1 MADALGDV
9 DRFEREYNVAEDRPD
24 VFSELCRLL
33 ASTPVGGKQ
42 VHDANI
48 VATMLAYGVTRLLT
62 SNNADFRRFGSL
74 IEVVV
79 P

>member
-1 MADALGDV
+1 VGP
-9 DRFEREYNVAEDRPD
+9 VAKPESPLFVR
-24 VFSELCRLL
+24 R
-33 ASTPVGGKQ
+33 Q

-48 VATMLAYGVTRLLT
+48 VATMLAHGERRLLT
-62 SNNADFRRFGSL
+62 FNDAVFRRFAPL

>member
-1 MADALGDV
+1 MTLARSFA
-9 DRFEREYNVAEDRPD
+9 
-24 VFSELCRLL
+24 FS
-33 ASTPVGGKQ
+33 GKQ

-48 VATMLAYGVTRLLT
+48 VATMLAHGEARLLT
-62 SNNADFRRFGSL
+62 FNAADFRRFDSV